1 MKKGK
6 RSVNKSAVVREIH
19 ASDPKLKAGDILK
32 VLQDRGIPASLQTVY
47 QALNAVGKKSK
58 KRGRPAK
65 AAAAAPKAVKAPA
78 RVDLLAATQEFVKAA
93 GGVDKAISI
102 LSMFK

>member
-6 RSVNKSAVVREIH
+6 RAVNKSAVVREIH
-19 ASDPKLKAGDILK
+19 SADPKLKAADILK
-32 VLQDRGIPASLQTVY
+32 VLQDRGIPATLQTVY
-47 QALNAVGKKSK
+47 QALKSTSKKSK

-65 AAAAAPKAVKAPA
+65 AAVAAPKAAKAPA

-93 GGVDKAISI
+93 GGIDQAIAI
-102 LSMFK
+102 LSVFK